1 MKILHIVHQYLPE
14 TIGGTELYTQT
25 LARYQAESGHSVAIF
40 YPSQA
45 EGEMWQKEDNGIRIY
60 GAATGPRSR
69 SRVFLSTFGDKKLH
83 EMFTAVLHK
92 EQPDLIHIQHLMGL
106 PTSLIEAIRVPFV
119 ITLHDY
125 WYGCGNAQLITNY
138 DNTICPGPNRW
149 FTNCGRCALSRA
161 GQPNWLAPAAA
172 PLMAWRNGR
181 LRTIL
186 HRASKVIAP
195 SHFVQQTYTE
205 LGLAGDN
212 MAVIPHG
219 IEVPHEQIKTILAN
233 RQPRQPGTLHIGFI
247 GSLGWQ
253 KGVHNLIAAVNQLPY
268 EGGKLTVY
276 GRLDTFPEYVAELQQ
291 QAQHPGIH
299 FAGPVSRT
307 DLWSALAEFDIAVMP
322 TLWYE
327 ASPLT
332 IQELFAVNVP
342 IVASRIGA
350 MTEKIR
356 DGIDGRLLPPNDIQ
370 SLHNV
375 LLEYLESP
383 TTLTHLRQNIQPVRT
398 MTEQVQ
404 EIEALYHGITQSKIT
419 SQLRH

>member
-25 LARYQAESGHSVAIF
+25 LARYQAETGHSVAVF

-45 EGEMWQKEDNGIRIY
+45 EGDMWTTTDDNIRVY
-60 GAATGPRSR
+60 GATTGPRSR
-69 SRVFLSTFGDKKLH
+69 SRVFLSTFSDRRLH
-83 EMFTAVLHK
+83 EMFTAVLQK

-106 PTSLIEAIRVPFV
+106 PASLIDAIQVPFV

-125 WYGCGNAQLITNY
+125 WYGCGNAQLITNT
-138 DNTICPGPNRW
+138 DNTICQGPDRW
-149 FTNCGRCALSRA
+149 LHNCGRCALARA
-161 GQPNWLAPAAA
+161 GQPQWLAPALA
-172 PLMAWRNGR
+172 PIMAGRNGR

-195 SHFVQQTYTE
+195 SHFVQQIYQK

-212 MAVIPHG
+212 MVVIPHG
-219 IEVPHEQIKTILAN
+219 IEVPHAHIQTILAA
-233 RQPRQPGTLHIGFI
+233 QPPRQPNSLHIGYI

-253 KGVHNLIAAVNQLPY
+253 KGIHNLIEAVNQLPH
-268 EGGKLTVY
+268 EGVTLTLY
-276 GRLDTFPEYVAELQQ
+276 GRLDTFPDYVKQLQQ

-299 FAGPVSRT
+299 FAGSVSRA
-307 DLWSALAEFDIAVMP
+307 DVWAALAEFDVVVLP

-332 IQELFAVNVP
+332 IQEVFAVNVP
-342 IVASRIGA
+342 LVASRIGA

-356 DGIDGRLLPPNDIQ
+356 DGIDGRLVPPGDT
-370 SLHNV
+370 SALHKI
-375 LLEYLESP
+375 LLELLENP
-383 TTLTHLRQNIQPVRT
+383 TTLAQLRQNIQPVRT

-404 EIEALYHGITQSKIT
+404 EIEALYQAIKPTT
-419 SQLRH
+419 V